1 MDRFGAG
8 TVTLVNDEL
17 LVLTEKGELICAPAD
32 ASGFK
37 PKARARFYHQVCVRI
52 PRSPT
57 ESFMLE
63 ATTSS
68 FYLELKKRP

>member
-37 PKARARFYHQVCVRI
+37 PKARARFYHQVCVGISRD
-52 PRSPT
+52 RRRKALCLKQRQAR
-57 ESFMLE
+57 F
-63 ATTSS
+63 TSS
-68 FYLELKKRP
+68 

>member
-37 PKARARFYHQVCVRI
+37 PKARADSTIKCACGVSRDRRRKALC
-52 PRSPT
+52 
-57 ESFMLE
+57 
-63 ATTSS
+63 
-68 FYLELKKRP
+68 